1 MAHRI
6 AHLAD
11 KAHLDSHTLE
21 RINSAVI
28 FGLIGGGL
36 FACVLGALVYDVSR
50 AVSVTGRA
58 AAACFFGC
66 RRRLKNNSF
75 IANRKRC
82 ATGH

>member
-1 MAHRI
+1 MPPSVGRRQGRTGLTKRDLRNGTSHHAHRI

-36 FACVLGALVYDVSR
+36 FACVLGALVYDISR
-50 AVSVTGRA
+50 AVSDW
-58 AAACFFGC
+58 
-66 RRRLKNNSF
+66 
-75 IANRKRC
+75 
-82 ATGH
+82 

>member
-6 AHLAD
+6 SHLAD

-36 FACVLGALVYDVSR
+36 FACVLGALVYDISR
-50 AVSVTGRA
+50 AVSDW
-58 AAACFFGC
+58 
-66 RRRLKNNSF
+66 
-75 IANRKRC
+75 
-82 ATGH
+82 